1 MIKEKKKPEKKPKDR
16 PVATVRK
23 KDPKKKIEL
32 GTGRHLVYMSETLFD
47 EDLER

>member
-1 MIKEKKKPEKKPKDR
+1 MIEELKETEKKPSAK
-16 PVATVRK
+16 PAATVRK

-32 GTGRHLVYMSETLFD
+32 GMGRHLVYMSETLFD

>member
-1 MIKEKKKPEKKPKDR
+1 MIKEKKKIEKKTSEIPT
-16 PVATVRK
+16 ATLRK

-32 GTGRHLVYMSETLFD
+32 GLGRHLVYMSETLFD

>member
-1 MIKEKKKPEKKPKDR
+1 MIGGKKKSKKKPVIR
-16 PVATVRK
+16 TTATIRK

-32 GTGRHLVYMSETLFD
+32 GTGRQLVYMSDTLFD

>member
-1 MIKEKKKPEKKPKDR
+1 MIEEKKKTNKKPSER
-16 PVATVRK
+16 PAATIRK

-32 GTGRHLVYMSETLFD
+32 GLGRNLVYMSETLFD